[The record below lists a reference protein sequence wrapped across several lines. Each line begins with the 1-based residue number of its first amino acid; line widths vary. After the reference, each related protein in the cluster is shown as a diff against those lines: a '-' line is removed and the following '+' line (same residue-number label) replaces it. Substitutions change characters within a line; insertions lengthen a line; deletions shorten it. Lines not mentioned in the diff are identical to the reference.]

1 MARFAPSGSPTTPMF
16 TVMFVAPGSLN
27 GVLIPL
33 NGLNADAAS
42 IDCTASPCLSNTLNS
57 FCNAFNSLCAVFELI
72 ASVASKNVVSAI
84 LSDTPCNF

>member
-1 MARFAPSGSPTTPMF
+1 MF

-33 NGLNADAAS
+33 NGLNADADS
-42 IDCTASPCLSNTLNS
+42 IAESALPWRSNTLNS

-84 LSDTPCNF
+84 FI